1 MTNSNYDSR
10 RKHIDPE
17 VLVRLASAGYTARE
31 IAEELGV
38 RVEKVRDVAH
48 GLRLTLN
55 ASPKG
60 GRR

>member
-1 MTNSNYDSR
+1 MPNSHDPR
-10 RKHIDPE
+10 RKAVDPE
-17 VLVRLASAGYTARE
+17 TLTRLANAGYTARE
-31 IAEELGV
+31 IAEELQV